1 MSAVLEAAAP
11 ATAGSAGGGT
21 STAAVEAITRRRAP
35 VAAGTA
41 ALRARGRPLA
51 AGLLSLAVCFGL
63 WQLAATQ
70 HWHLGFVSFALVPAP
85 LEVLQAGWALLQSPR
100 LAQHIGYSLWRV
112 AAGFAAAALLGIVL
126 GLLIGRLRSAR
137 ELLLP
142 PLEVLRPIPAV
153 AWIPLSILA
162 FPSSELS
169 MIFITFVGA
178 LFPIL
183 LNTIH
188 GAEAVDRRLVASAR
202 SLGTRPGRLFVQVVL
217 PSAAPAIVTGLSI
230 GMGTCWFCLV
240 SAEMISGQYGIGYY
254 TWASYTVQDYP
265 SIVVGMLVIGVLG
278 MGSSALIRLAG
289 HALMPW
295 QRAPGA
301 RS

>member
-1 MSAVLEAAAP
+1 MSAVIESLAPPVAAAP
-11 ATAGSAGGGT
+11 AQP
-21 STAAVEAITRRRAP
+21 RPPLR
-35 VAAGTA
+35 
-41 ALRARGRPLA
+41 LRAGA
-51 AGLLSLAVCFGL
+51 AALLSLSGCLLL

-70 HWHLGFVSFALVPAP
+70 QWHLGFVDFSLVPPP
-85 LEVLQAGWALLQSPR
+85 LQVLAALWKLLQSPR

-126 GLLIGRLRSAR
+126 GLLIGRLRAAR
-137 ELLLP
+137 DALLP

-153 AWIPLSILA
+153 AWIPLSILM

-188 GAEAVDRRLVASAR
+188 GAESVDPRLVAAAR

-240 SAEMISGQYGIGYY
+240 SAEMISGQFGIGYY
-254 TWASYTVQDYP
+254 TWASYTVQDYA

-278 MGSSALIRLAG
+278 MGSSALIR
-289 HALMPW
+289 ALGAWAMPW
-295 QRAPGA
+295 RRAAGA
-301 RS
+301 GS

>member
-1 MSAVLEAAAP
+1 MSAVIEAPSPLASGRTAAP
-11 ATAGSAGGGT
+11 AP
-21 STAAVEAITRRRAP
+21 AAPR
-35 VAAGTA
+35 GTA
-41 ALRARGRPLA
+41 QRSRVRPTAL
-51 AGLLSLAVCFGL
+51 GLLSVAACLLL
-63 WQLAATQ
+63 WQVAATR
-70 HWHLGFVSFALVPAP
+70 HWHLGFVSFALVPPP
-85 LEVLQAGWALLQSPR
+85 LEVVGALWALLQSPR

-112 AAGFAAAALLGIVL
+112 GAGFAAAALLGIVL
-126 GLLIGRLRSAR
+126 GLLVGRLRAAR

-188 GAEAVDRRLVASAR
+188 GAESVDPRLVASAR
-202 SLGTRPGRLFVQVVL
+202 SLGTRRGQLFVQVVL

-254 TWASYTVQDYP
+254 TWASYTVQDYA

-278 MGSSALIRLAG
+278 MGSSALIRALG
-289 HALMPW
+289 TMLMPW
-295 QRAPGA
+295 QR
-301 RS
+301 RSEAQT